1 MLFCIEYSSLL
12 FMKIYQNEQE
22 AIKSQRLLY
31 KVIGFV
37 KSQCMGQKSAKT
49 NLNLLFQVIY

>member
-1 MLFCIEYSSLL
+1 
-12 FMKIYQNEQE
+12 MKIYQNEQE

-31 KVIGFV
+31 KVKGFV
-37 KSQCMGQKSAKT
+37 KSQCMAQISAKT